1 MPGRFKKFGEMLLPN
16 RRDRMCPVSTGLVRN
31 RQQNVAPALY
41 SFDFLLEDSKFR
53 RVYLVIGGGYRNQGG
68 IKLFNLGFWLL
79 ITECPKWEKI
89 SLYICL
95 GVMGFIPPAGKLF
108 SGSA

>member
-53 RVYLVIGGGYRNQGG
+53 RVYLVIGGVYRNQGSNNTLKFRLW
-68 IKLFNLGFWLL
+68 IIITRCLKLVKH
-79 ITECPKWEKI
+79 IV
-89 SLYICL
+89 YIGL
-95 GVMGFIPPAGKLF
+95 SV
-108 SGSA
+108 